1 MLHFDFKEGF
11 SIVHL
16 RIFKKELDLNS
27 VPVLDLVSNPCVASG
42 KCVNFP
48 VSVSLP
54 LKWG

>member
-1 MLHFDFKEGF
+1 M
-11 SIVHL
+11 HL
-16 RIFKKELDLNS
+16 RIFKRELGLNS
-27 VPVLDLVSNPCVASG
+27 VPVLDLVLNPCVASG